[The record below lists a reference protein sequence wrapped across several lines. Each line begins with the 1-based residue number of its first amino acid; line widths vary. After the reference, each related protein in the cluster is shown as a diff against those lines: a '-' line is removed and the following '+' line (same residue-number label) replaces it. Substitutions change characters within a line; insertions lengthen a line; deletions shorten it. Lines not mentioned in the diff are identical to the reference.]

1 MKNRIVKILALTLS
15 VLFLVSLSA
24 CRAKSNSASTGE
36 KQTIRIGSKDFTEN
50 LIVAEL
56 YAIALE
62 DNGYKVDR
70 KFNLASSAVHTT
82 IVNNSIDLY
91 PEYTGTGL
99 LAVLKHDLVT
109 NPDEV
114 YNIVRDEYQKQFNL
128 VWLPYA
134 SANDGQGLVITKKAS
149 DAYGIKTISDLQK
162 NVDKLRFASQGE
174 FDLRDDGIPA
184 LEAKYGRFN
193 WRSSRVYDNSL
204 KYSVLENDEADVAP
218 AYTTEGALTDP
229 RFVLLVDDKEVWP
242 PYNLAPVVRGEI
254 LEANPA
260 IVGILAVVNKA
271 LTTEAITALNA
282 KVDLELE
289 EYEDVAKDFYASVK
303 KL

>member
-1 MKNRIVKILALTLS
+1 MKKNLVKILALTLS
-15 VLFLVSLSA
+15 VLSLASIVM
-24 CRAKSNSASTGE
+24 CNKSGSASAS
-36 KQTIRIGSKDFTEN
+36 QTIRIGSKDFTEN

-56 YAIALE
+56 YALALE
-62 DNGYKVDR
+62 DKGFKVER
-70 KFNLASSAVHTT
+70 RFNLASSAVHTT
-82 IVNNSIDLY
+82 IVNNNIDLY

-114 YNIVRDEYQKQFNL
+114 YNIVKDEYKKQFNL

-149 DAYGIKTISDLQK
+149 DEFGIRTISDLQRYA
-162 NVDKLRFASQGE
+162 DRLRFASQGE
-174 FDLRDDGIPA
+174 FDYRDDGIPA

-193 WRSSRVYDNSL
+193 WSSSRVYDNSL
-204 KYSVLENDEADVAP
+204 KYSVLENDEADAAP

-229 RFVLLVDDKEVWP
+229 RFVLLIDDKEVWP

-254 LEANPA
+254 LDANPTIA
-260 IVGILAVVNKA
+260 DILAVVNRA

-282 KVDLELE
+282 KVDLDLE
-289 EYEDVAKDFYASVK
+289 EYEDVAKNFYASVK
-303 KL
+303 R

>member
-1 MKNRIVKILALTLS
+1 MKKNLVKILALALS
-15 VLFLVSLSA
+15 VLSLALLVT
-24 CRAKSNSASTGE
+24 CNKSGSASAG
-36 KQTIRIGSKDFTEN
+36 QTIRIGSKDFTEN

-56 YAIALE
+56 YALALE
-62 DNGYKVDR
+62 DKGFKVDR
-70 KFNLASSAVHTT
+70 RFNLASSAVHTT
-82 IVNNSIDLY
+82 IVNNNIDLY

-114 YNIVRDEYQKQFNL
+114 YNIVKDEYKKQFNL

-149 DAYGIKTISDLQK
+149 DEFGIRTISDLQRYA
-162 NVDKLRFASQGE
+162 DRLRFASQGE
-174 FDLRDDGIPA
+174 FDYRDDGIPA

-193 WRSSRVYDNSL
+193 WSSSRVYDNSL
-204 KYSVLENDEADVAP
+204 KYSVLENDEADAAP

-229 RFVLLVDDKEVWP
+229 RFVLLIDDKEVWP

-254 LEANPA
+254 LDANPTIA
-260 IVGILAVVNKA
+260 DILAVVNRA

-282 KVDLELE
+282 KVDLDLE
-289 EYEDVAKDFYASVK
+289 EYEDVAKNFYASVK
-303 KL
+303 R

>member
-15 VLFLVSLSA
+15 VLFLASLTA
-24 CRAKSNSASTGE
+24 CKAKPGPAAAGE

-56 YAIALE
+56 YALALE

-82 IVNNSIDLY
+82 IVNNGIDLY

-114 YNIVRDEYQKQFNL
+114 YAIVRDEYKKQFNL

-149 DAYGIKTISDLQK
+149 DEYGIKTISDLQR
-162 NVDKLRFASQGE
+162 NVDRLRFASQGE

-254 LEANPA
+254 LDANPA
-260 IVGILAVVNKA
+260 IAGILAVVNKA

-289 EYEDVAKDFYASVK
+289 EYEDVAKYFYTSVK
-303 KL
+303 NR

>member
-15 VLFLVSLSA
+15 VLLLASLTA
-24 CRAKSNSASTGE
+24 CKAKSGSASTG
-36 KQTIRIGSKDFTEN
+36 QTVRIGSKDFTEN

-56 YAIALE
+56 YALALE

-82 IVNNSIDLY
+82 IVNNGIDLY

-114 YNIVRDEYQKQFNL
+114 YNIVKDEYKKQFNL

-149 DAYGIKTISDLQK
+149 DEYGIKTISDLQR
-162 NVDKLRFASQGE
+162 NVDRLRFASQGE

-254 LEANPA
+254 LDENPA
-260 IVGILAVVNKA
+260 IAGILAVVNRA
-271 LTTEAITALNA
+271 LSTEAITALNA
-282 KVDLELE
+282 KVDLEQE
-289 EYEDVAKDFYASVK
+289 EYEDVAKNFYASVRNR
-303 KL
+303 

>member
-1 MKNRIVKILALTLS
+1 MKNRIVKICALS
-15 VLFLVSLSA
+15 VLCLASFAS
-24 CRAKSNSASTGE
+24 CKAKSAA
-36 KQTIRIGSKDFTEN
+36 IRIGSKDFTEN

-56 YAIALE
+56 YALALE
-62 DNGYKVDR
+62 DNGYAIDR
-70 KFNLASSAVHTT
+70 IFNLASSAVHTT
-82 IVNNSIDLY
+82 IVNNNIDLY

-114 YNIVRDEYQKQFNL
+114 YTIVRDEYKKQFNL

-134 SANDGQGLVITKKAS
+134 PANDGQGLVITKKAA
-149 DAYGIKTISDLQK
+149 DAYGIKTISDLQR
-162 NVDKLRFASQGE
+162 NVDQLRFASQGE

-204 KYSVLENDEADVAP
+204 KYTVLENDEADVAP

-242 PYNLAPVVRGEI
+242 PYNLAPVIRGEI
-254 LEANPA
+254 LDANPSIA
-260 IVGILAVVNKA
+260 SILAVVNKA
-271 LTTEAITALNA
+271 LTTESITALNA
-282 KVDLELE
+282 KVDLEQE
-289 EYEDVAKDFYASVK
+289 EYEDVAKKFYASVK
-303 KL
+303 NL

>member
-1 MKNRIVKILALTLS
+1 MKKNLVKIFALALS
-15 VLFLVSLSA
+15 VLSLASFVM
-24 CRAKSNSASTGE
+24 CNKSGSASTSQN
-36 KQTIRIGSKDFTEN
+36 QTIRIGSKDFTEN

-56 YAIALE
+56 YALALE
-62 DNGYKVDR
+62 DRGFKVER
-70 KFNLASSAVHTT
+70 RFNLASSAVHTT
-82 IVNNSIDLY
+82 IVNNNIDLY

-114 YNIVRDEYQKQFNL
+114 YNIVKDEYKKQFNL

-149 DAYGIKTISDLQK
+149 DEFGIRTISDLQRYA
-162 NVDKLRFASQGE
+162 DRLRFASQGE
-174 FDLRDDGIPA
+174 FDFRDDGIPA
-184 LEAKYGRFN
+184 LEAKYGRFG

-242 PYNLAPVVRGEI
+242 PYNLAPVVRGDI
-254 LEANPA
+254 LDANPA
-260 IVGILAVVNKA
+260 IAEILAVVNRA
-271 LTTEAITALNA
+271 LTTEVITALNA
-282 KVDLELE
+282 KVDLDLE
-289 EYEDVAKDFYASVK
+289 EYEDVAIDFYASLK
-303 KL
+303 W